1 MVQDPS
7 GGDPGVYLVPPD
19 VLLEGPNGE
28 YVFAADAMAGG
39 NLAGDLGRVVH
50 APIDAVYTVP
60 ASDVVRWAGGD
71 ELQVELEQPVSVDLD
86 GHTLVVEDGGS
97 VAAADVPAVFA
108 LGGGDRTTV
117 TALQTAL
124 VAAAL
129 DAAALRPEG
138 ERRRLAG
145 ASPSPQAGPA
155 LSEVLARITAGS
167 AVVELFPASTRVAEG
182 QFAFVPDP
190 EAIQAGITRRSP
202 AYHAAVTVQVLNG
215 SGKVGVGEAVVERL
229 ASLDVNLP
237 RPLNADTFSYSQT
250 QILAG
255 ADTLPVARDIR
266 AILGR
271 GVVLD
276 GPELPDGTVQVIVG
290 DDFQASQSGHKGPAV
305 AARPE
310 PTTSER
316 LARDISRPPQTRRR
330 RTSSSSAWTRPCRT
344 PTTSS
349 SSAAPTRGRRRP
361 SPTRSSKAPCRPPPR
376 SCGGGARGR
385 VGPRRLHR
393 RRRARVHDDGSRLLP
408 SRDAVGRRPAARR
421 ARGGLSAQTTKR
433 AR

>member
-1 MVQDPS
+1 MPATNKGYRSDRLRRRRRSKVERSQAWLLYLLAAIVAFAAVLGAWYVAGRFSKEEPVAGKSGYLTAIQLTVPGQEAPVAALLVVQDPS

-19 VLLEGPNGE
+19 VLLEGPHGE

-60 ASDVVRWAGGD
+60 ASDVVRWAGSD
-71 ELQVELEQPVSVDLD
+71 ELQVELQEPVSVDLD

-108 LGGGDRTTV
+108 VGGGDRTAV

-145 ASPSPQAGPA
+145 ASPSPQSGPA
-155 LSEVLARITAGS
+155 LSEVLAHITAGG

-215 SGKVGVGEAVVERL
+215 SGKVGVGEAVVQRL

-237 RPLNADTFSYSQT
+237 GPLNADTFSYSQT

-290 DDFQASQSGHKGPAV
+290 DDFQASQP
-305 AARPE
+305 
-310 PTTSER
+310 PTK
-316 LARDISRPPQTRRR
+316 DQP
-330 RTSSSSAWTRPCRT
+330 
-344 PTTSS
+344 
-349 SSAAPTRGRRRP
+349 
-361 SPTRSSKAPCRPPPR
+361 
-376 SCGGGARGR
+376 
-385 VGPRRLHR
+385 
-393 RRRARVHDDGSRLLP
+393 
-408 SRDAVGRRPAARR
+408 
-421 ARGGLSAQTTKR
+421 
-433 AR
+433 